1 MTSLTSQHVLWSH
14 IDCTSVTAA
23 ALTGTPPKNTWIA
36 HRPFQHCENED
47 VDADGDSDCA
57 WEDIPEFEAS
67 QEMLA
72 DVYNEIEELVVDTVN
87 ANWCVSVSC

>member
-1 MTSLTSQHVLWSH
+1 M
-14 IDCTSVTAA
+14 
-23 ALTGTPPKNTWIA
+23 
-36 HRPFQHCENED
+36 
-47 VDADGDSDCA
+47 DADGDSDCA

-72 DVYNEIEELVVDTVN
+72 DVYNEIEEPVVDTVN